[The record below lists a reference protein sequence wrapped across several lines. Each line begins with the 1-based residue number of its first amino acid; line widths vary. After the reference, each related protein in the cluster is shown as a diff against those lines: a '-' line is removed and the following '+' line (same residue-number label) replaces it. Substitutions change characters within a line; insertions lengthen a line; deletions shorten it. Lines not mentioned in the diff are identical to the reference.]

1 MKVLWL
7 CNIVLPDFSTEF
19 GLKKNYAGG
28 WMTGM
33 LHQLKNCN
41 DITIAVCT
49 PIIDSQRAKDGI
61 CDGYRYYSF
70 SFGCND
76 YQEEVKERFKVIL
89 ADYKP
94 DVIHIWGTEYPHTLE
109 MVNACQEFNLL
120 DKVVIN
126 IQGLVSVYAQ
136 HYYAGIPEQ
145 YRRIKSEGYHT
156 LEWEYDD
163 FVHRGK
169 YEIEALRKVQHVI
182 GRTDWDEAC
191 ATRINSKIQY
201 HFCNETLREEF
212 YLNAGTWSYEGC
224 EKHAVFISQAGY
236 PIKGFHYL
244 LKTMPD
250 VLKSYPDAHI
260 YVGGYD
266 ITSPNQNGKIRPYG
280 HYIRSLLEEY
290 HLSGHITFLGKLD
303 GQEMVAQYRR
313 ANVFVSPSSI
323 ENSSN
328 SIQEAVSIG
337 CPVVASYVGGTA
349 HYVRSG
355 ENGYLY
361 QSDAEYMLGFYIK
374 KVFAQQEYRCKNQKM
389 QANKHSSRNL
399 QTLLQVYNMLV
410 ET

>member
-120 DKVVIN
+120 GKVVIN

-182 GRTDWDEAC
+182 GR
-191 ATRINSKIQY
+191 KIG
-201 HFCNETLREEF
+201 R
-212 YLNAGTWSYEGC
+212 
-224 EKHAVFISQAGY
+224 
-236 PIKGFHYL
+236 
-244 LKTMPD
+244 
-250 VLKSYPDAHI
+250 AH
-260 YVGGYD
+260 V
-266 ITSPNQNGKIRPYG
+266 
-280 HYIRSLLEEY
+280 
-290 HLSGHITFLGKLD
+290 
-303 GQEMVAQYRR
+303 
-313 ANVFVSPSSI
+313 
-323 ENSSN
+323 
-328 SIQEAVSIG
+328 
-337 CPVVASYVGGTA
+337 
-349 HYVRSG
+349 
-355 ENGYLY
+355 
-361 QSDAEYMLGFYIK
+361 
-374 KVFAQQEYRCKNQKM
+374 
-389 QANKHSSRNL
+389 
-399 QTLLQVYNMLV
+399 
-410 ET
+410 